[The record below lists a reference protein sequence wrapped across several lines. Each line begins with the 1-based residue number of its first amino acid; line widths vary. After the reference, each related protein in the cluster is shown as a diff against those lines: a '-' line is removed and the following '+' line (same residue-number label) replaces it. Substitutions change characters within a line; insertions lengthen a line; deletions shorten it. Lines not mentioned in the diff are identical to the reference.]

1 MIKGAIHIGAT
12 HYDMNIKV
20 GNLYQI
26 TDGYYSDL
34 PDEDIVHGGAWA
46 TDLQGRRYFLQEETP
61 VLIVEKMHPEKD
73 TLNWK
78 VLVGDN
84 LFIVDQYYLKDL

>member
-1 MIKGAIHIGAT
+1 MMNRAIHIGAT

-46 TDLQGRRYFLQEETP
+46 VNVSTLERIFMYEGTP
-61 VLIVEKMHPEKD
+61 AMVINYCGHYDPRVLIEDKIYMINPA
-73 TLNWK
+73 
-78 VLVGDN
+78 
-84 LFIVDQYYLKDL
+84 YLKDL

>member
-26 TDGYYSDL
+26 TNGYFSDL
-34 PDEDIVHGGAWA
+34 PDDKVSHGGAWVF
-46 TDLQGRRYFLQEETP
+46 DFQSKGYFISAGTP
-61 VLIVEKMHPEKD
+61 VLIIEKMHPEKD